1 LIVPYSGTGTEAN
14 LWFEITSENNVILH
28 SPKVEM
34 GQGTFTSYAQIVA
47 DELDVNIDQITVT
60 AAETDTGIVDS
71 MSTGGSL
78 SVAAL
83 WQPLREMAATM
94 REMIKAEAA
103 KKLGVTAASISTSEG
118 VLSGGGKTMTYAEAV
133 EGVTDWDI
141 PDTPELRPVKDYKF
155 VGKPIDRIDLKAKVI
170 GEPIFG
176 MDAEMPD
183 MLHATV
189 IRPEHIGASILSA
202 DTSEAENMPGVV
214 KVVKKK
220 DWVGVIANSFSEAL
234 AARRK
239 VKVEWDIPQKWSE
252 EEIRDMLQ
260 VGKGSKMI
268 TQKAGSALDPDDE
281 QVVTMEFTSPI
292 GAHAQ
297 IEPNG
302 AVAFVKDGKATIKLS
317 TQVIG
322 VTQKQVAKALGFK
335 LKDVNIIGTYLGGGF
350 GRRLNTS
357 HAIEAAQM
365 SQAVGRPV
373 KYFFTRKEEFQ
384 HDAFRPPTHHILRGK
399 LDEQGSLEALEH
411 HYASGDVAVSAVIF
425 PKRCTPY

>member
-1 LIVPYSGTGTEAN
+1 MSESNKKSKRVSRRKFLVRGGLGTVGVLALGTYVLRNPLRRKAYEIAESLIVPYSGTGTEAN

-118 VLSGGGKTMTYAEAV
+118 VLSGGRKTMTYAEAV

-141 PDTPELRPVKDYKF
+141 PETPELRPVKDYKY

-202 DTSEAENMPGVV
+202 DTSEAEKMPGVV
-214 KVVKKK
+214 KVVKKE

-239 VKVEWDIPQKWSE
+239 VKVEWDIPKKWSE
-252 EEIRDMLQ
+252 EEIREMLQ
-260 VGKGSKMI
+260 VGKG
-268 TQKAGSALDPDDE
+268 
-281 QVVTMEFTSPI
+281 
-292 GAHAQ
+292 
-297 IEPNG
+297 
-302 AVAFVKDGKATIKLS
+302 IK
-317 TQVIG
+317 
-322 VTQKQVAKALGFK
+322 
-335 LKDVNIIGTYLGGGF
+335 
-350 GRRLNTS
+350 
-357 HAIEAAQM
+357 
-365 SQAVGRPV
+365 
-373 KYFFTRKEEFQ
+373 
-384 HDAFRPPTHHILRGK
+384 
-399 LDEQGSLEALEH
+399 
-411 HYASGDVAVSAVIF
+411 
-425 PKRCTPY
+425 